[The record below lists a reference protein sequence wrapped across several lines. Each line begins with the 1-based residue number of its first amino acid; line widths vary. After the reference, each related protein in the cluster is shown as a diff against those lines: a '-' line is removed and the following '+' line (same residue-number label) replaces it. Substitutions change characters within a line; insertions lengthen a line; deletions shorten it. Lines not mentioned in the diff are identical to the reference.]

1 MQEQFE
7 FNAPK
12 SYNFLSEARQ
22 RNPKDFSI
30 DLTDSND
37 YWFMVTHVE
46 VSPLK
51 PDNDQG
57 EESKKEP

>member
-22 RNPKDFSI
+22 RNP
-30 DLTDSND
+30 N
-37 YWFMVTHVE
+37 
-46 VSPLK
+46 
-51 PDNDQG
+51 DNDQG